1 MANNQRHN
9 SMSPMQSAWEG
20 LSNAM
25 RLYVEGKLRFNSLFQ
40 VDREEAV
47 NNMDR
52 SMETKLEKF
61 HSLYDV
67 TKELPGFDYFE
78 HGDTSL
84 LIVLRNALHHRD
96 HSLFQSWNARIG
108 LNDGMRKLSGAK
120 FLLASTTP
128 EAVEH
133 TVRFYYPL
141 HDFFARLASPRIN
154 NPVMLRALWESELK
168 FAEIE
173 EAGRMHKYPDDQV
186 YVDVMPAFMS
196 AIARVVGWLR
206 ASGFEP
212 AGFDGETYFE
222 HFAGV
227 DLPHTLG
234 YKRLNLP

>member
-1 MANNQRHN
+1 MTPVQF
-9 SMSPMQSAWEG
+9 AWEG

-25 RLYVEGKLRFNSLFQ
+25 RLYVEGKLRFDNLFQ

-52 SMETKLEKF
+52 AMEAKLEKF

-67 TKELPGFDYFE
+67 TKDLPGFEFFA

-96 HSLFQSWNARIG
+96 HSLFQSWNARLG
-108 LNDGMRKLSGAK
+108 LNDGMHLLSGTE

-128 EAVEH
+128 GEAGH

-141 HDFFARLASPRIN
+141 HDFYARLGAPRIS
-154 NPVMLRALWESELK
+154 NPTAMKALWDAELLFDEMASE
-168 FAEIE
+168 
-173 EAGRMHKYPDDQV
+173 GRRARYPDDRV

-196 AIARVVGWLR
+196 AIARVRTWLD
-206 ASGFEP
+206 ATGFQP
-212 AGFDGETYFE
+212 AGYDGKTYFE
-222 HFAGV
+222 HFADL
-227 DLPHTLG
+227 DLPQSLG
-234 YKRLNLP
+234 YKRLRLP